1 MQKIINY
8 FRKKY
13 FQKKYSAVDLTRE
26 QLKGISIDFLV
37 KKNNTIESDFE
48 PKKQKELYQKATLM
62 KKEFDMIANYLI
74 NLQGNFAVKEAR
86 NQEQLLFTRG
96 TINGIILMKEEVE
109 RLSNLFEEQK
119 KKKEVFDKHSL
130 YN

>member
-13 FQKKYSAVDLTRE
+13 FQKKYSAVDLVRE

-74 NLQGNFAVKEAR
+74 NLQGNFAMKEAR

-119 KKKEVFDKHSL
+119 KKKELFDKHSL